1 MANICVL
8 EIELSFVD
16 SEDAKAFAESLEAE
30 LRKANKNKQGVYI
43 GSERYL
49 FEAEIDAPVN
59 NKLLINGWVK
69 WALSQEEAVKFIDFI
84 NGFRELVEAVIYY
97 EETGE
102 CIYGKFIYKDCVLV
116 ENQTSALFGNTMSNN
131 SDRIYIKFT
140 ANAVRKH
147 LKERFNYTDDVLP
160 SRSAISRKLNENKWH
175 LKKVRKTIPKKKY
188 QRLMQYLKV

>member
-1 MANICVL
+1 MNIAHNLVN
-8 EIELSFVD
+8 IFKSG
-16 SEDAKAFAESLEAE
+16 
-30 LRKANKNKQGVYI
+30 ANKLK
-43 GSERYL
+43 GSEKRQFMADVANELGFGGQRACEEQLGWCRNTIRKGQHEIKSSVTCIDYYAGRGRKK
-49 FEAEIDAPVN
+49 AEEKNPN
-59 NKLLINGWVK
+59 LLLDIKAIVEPD
-69 WALSQEEAVKFIDFI
+69 SQADP
-84 NGFRELVEAVIYY
+84 A
-97 EETGE
+97 
-102 CIYGKFIYKDCVLV
+102 
-116 ENQTSALFGNTMSNN
+116 MN